1 MKKTSVYIQKPDL
14 SFYHKNSEVSYDPTN
29 KFYQVTFPYDFEK
42 EFYDFIESFTNLL
55 FTESKP
61 KDFGALPKDRNMT
74 DFYFDLLSEF
84 GGLSWDSYNKWYF
97 DKKVKFHEKT
107 KKIIV
112 NSIIQS
118 KYLGINDLEF
128 FTWVSLI
135 TFYSL
140 FVEDYFH
147 KHFEKFNIIKETLFY
162 FIGEILFII
171 LQEIYDDEEIDA
183 LRIEKTGRDKKKI
196 GPLLSKYTVIFND
209 VASISHVEK
218 MMFDLDKDIF
228 IDRTIL
234 NRVLQAFDVVVRNT
248 RNFVLQDKLR
258 NIISDMVNI
267 RIMLANKRDR
277 KIFIKVIRDDKDF
290 FERLIVKYERKRI
303 SSVIRELVS
312 EVGNCN
318 LVNVIRNDEVI
329 EDIFYDKKVF
339 ISMIKMLND
348 INNKKSKELKRYIY
362 YSLDRFKRSR
372 NRFFNILSAK
382 EFEKIIV
389 NVLENT
395 SFFLK
400 IIFNYFHIRD
410 KFGRKSSYSD
420 EISGIKILRQSEIK
434 MVKDDKTGKENM
446 SCVMIPIDQK
456 TRIENMYM
464 EGNVFYIRQDDF
476 MYPGPE
482 ENVRQKKF
490 FMFADLRN
498 STETTMKLSKDTAG
512 FLTPYLNTVYK
523 VSKENKGNEI
533 YFAGDGYAAHF
544 VSIIDCIRA
553 AYIIHQEFAKLRRE
567 AEEKIRQKE
576 KLLYKKLL
584 SAEVIT
590 SDLKYNKGGFD
601 RKKMDQEEM
610 DCLSIIESNNGQH
623 IEMAIRQISE
633 IYSMPKVEIGIGITF
648 GELFLAVI
656 GEENVRFNVVLS
668 PSLTQ
673 AARLSGSNADVKLY
687 VEKLYGVK
695 HLPRRVY
702 INEKKLFN
710 QGIVIT
716 TEVFNQLKT
725 EAEIG
730 IIEKERIGLSFNV
743 LYYYDKG
750 LGRHIS
756 MSKLEQG
763 IQLKGIEDDVEIIEV
778 FTPATEMDNF
788 INNWLKQNS
797 KNKTSNSIVH
807 E

>member
-1 MKKTSVYIQKPDL
+1 MKKTPIYIQKPDL

-42 EFYDFIESFTNLL
+42 EFYVFLESFTNLL
-55 FTESKP
+55 FGESKHE
-61 KDFGALPKDRNMT
+61 DFGALPKDKNMT

-84 GGLSWDSYNKWYF
+84 GNLSWDSYNKWYF
-97 DKKVKFHEKT
+97 DQKTKLQEKT

-118 KYLGINDLEF
+118 KHLQIRDLEF
-128 FTWVSLI
+128 FTWTSLI

-171 LQEIYDDEEIDA
+171 LQEIFNDEEIDA
-183 LRIEKTGRDKKKI
+183 LRIEKTGTDKKKI
-196 GPLLSKYTVIFND
+196 GSLISKYAVIFND
-209 VASISHVEK
+209 IASISHIEK
-218 MMFDLDKDIF
+218 LMFDMDNDII
-228 IDRTIL
+228 IDRVIL
-234 NRVLQAFDVVVRNT
+234 NKILQIFDIVVKNT

-267 RIMLANKRDR
+267 RIILSNKRDR
-277 KIFIKVIRDDKDF
+277 KLFIKLIRDDKEF
-290 FERLIVKYERKRI
+290 FERLIVKYEKKRI
-303 SSVIRELVS
+303 LSIIRELVS
-312 EVGNCN
+312 EVGNCS
-318 LVNVIRNDEVI
+318 LVNVIRDDEII
-329 EDIFYDKKVF
+329 EDLFYDKKVF
-339 ISMIKMLND
+339 VNIVKMLNE

-372 NRFFNILSAK
+372 NRFFNILSVK
-382 EFEKIIV
+382 EFEKIIIDI
-389 NVLENT
+389 LENT

-400 IIFNYFHIRD
+400 ILFNYFFIRD
-410 KFGRKSSYSD
+410 RFGRKSSYND
-420 EISGIKILRQSEIK
+420 ELSGIKIIRQSEIK
-434 MVKDDKTGKENM
+434 LVKDDETGKENM
-446 SCVMIPIDQK
+446 LCVMISADQK

-464 EGNVFYIRQDDF
+464 EGNIFYMRHDDF
-476 MYPGPE
+476 MYPGNE

-498 STETTMKLSKDTAG
+498 STETTMKLTKDTAG

-523 VSKENKGNEI
+523 ASKENRGKEI

-544 VSIIDCIRA
+544 VSVVDCIRA
-553 AYIIHQEFAKLRRE
+553 AYTIHREFVKLRKE
-567 AEEKIRQKE
+567 AEEKVRQKE
-576 KLLYKKLL
+576 KLLFRKLL

-590 SDLKYNKGGFD
+590 RDIKYNKGMFD
-601 RKKMDQEEM
+601 KNKLDQEEL
-610 DCLSIIESNNGQH
+610 DCLSIIEANDGQH
-623 IEMAIRQISE
+623 IEMAVRKISE
-633 IYSMPKVEIGIGITF
+633 IYSMPKVEIGIGITY

-656 GEENVRFNVVLS
+656 GEEDVRFNIVLS
-668 PSLTQ
+668 PDLTQ

-687 VEKLYGVK
+687 IEKLYGVK

-702 INEKKLFN
+702 VNEKKLFN

-716 TEVFNQLKT
+716 IEVFNQLKV
-725 EAEIG
+725 ESEVG
-730 IIEKERIGLSFNV
+730 IIEKEKIGLSYNV
-743 LYYYDKG
+743 LYYYDKE
-750 LGRHIS
+750 LARYIS

-763 IQLKGIEDDVEIIEV
+763 IKLKGIDGDVEIIEV
-778 FTPATEMDNF
+778 FTPATEVDNF
-788 INNWLKQNS
+788 INNWIIKNLK
-797 KNKTSNSIVH
+797 K
-807 E
+807 